1 MKKHLTKKHDPH
13 IKIMLQL
20 VSKVIKTGAVTA
32 NDIILKENRKAM
44 LNPKNMTN
52 NKTFCQKNQAIF

>member
-1 MKKHLTKKHDPH
+1 
-13 IKIMLQL
+13 MLQL

-52 NKTFCQKNQAIF
+52 NKTICQKNQAIF

>member
-1 MKKHLTKKHDPH
+1 
-13 IKIMLQL
+13 MLQL